1 MCKEFEMIPA
11 ELWPSGRGLAQ
22 DVKILH
28 LMPSSEKKKK
38 FPQQSLARGKLYVF
52 YVHMEAEKGCQVFC
66 SVYLCLTVLKQ
77 GSLCTQSQ
85 PSKPSTPASA
95 PHSTRLIACAHSHT

>member
-11 ELWPSGRGLAQ
+11 ELWTSGRGLAQ

-38 FPQQSLARGKLYVF
+38 FPQQSLARSTCTWRPN
-52 YVHMEAEKGCQVFC
+52 KGARYSALSTF
-66 SVYLCLTVLKQ
+66 VLL
-77 GSLCTQSQ
+77 S
-85 PSKPSTPASA
+85 
-95 PHSTRLIACAHSHT
+95 